1 MGSRMTINGDLELE
15 MEQIQSP
22 AQRRALEAAVIT
34 PAGRARNFVYLS
46 VTSCDSLCF
55 ISLIFPW

>member
-1 MGSRMTINGDLELE
+1 MTNNGDAELK

-34 PAGRARNFVYLS
+34 PAGRARNFVYVY
-46 VTSCDSLCF
+46 VTSL
-55 ISLIFPW
+55 